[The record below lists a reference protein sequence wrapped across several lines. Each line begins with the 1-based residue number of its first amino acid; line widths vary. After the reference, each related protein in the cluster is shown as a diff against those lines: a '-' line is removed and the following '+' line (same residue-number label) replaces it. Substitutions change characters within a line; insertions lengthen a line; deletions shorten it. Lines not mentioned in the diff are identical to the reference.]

1 MTQNTTKKP
10 ACKEVGQPPAD
21 GLTAVRLGEAGSDLR
36 ACPALYRCRTGTSHA
51 LLWLKL
57 LRASPWADSQQQI
70 FCVSGCFI
78 LRYRPGCPGPAGPWP
93 APGPPA

>member
-10 ACKEVGQPPAD
+10 ACKEVGQPMQD
-21 GLTAVRLGEAGSDLR
+21 RSRLRTDSRQCCLGEAGSDLR

-70 FCVSGCFI
+70 F
-78 LRYRPGCPGPAGPWP
+78 LRIGMLYLAL
-93 APGPPA
+93 